1 MMDSICI
8 KMIIGNA
15 GDGSNFINWVND
27 VEVLKHLQELAD
39 EGDEAYASGDGLQ
52 ARTIRFK
59 DQESLNSFL
68 ELNHIEFTTME
79 DFE

>member
-1 MMDSICI
+1 MDDICI

-15 GDGSNFINWVND
+15 GDGSNFIEWVND
-27 VEVLKHLQELAD
+27 VNVLTHLEALAD

-52 ARTIRFK
+52 ARTFKFK
-59 DQESLNSFL
+59 DQESLDSFL
-68 ELNHIEFTTME
+68 ELNRIKFTTMK